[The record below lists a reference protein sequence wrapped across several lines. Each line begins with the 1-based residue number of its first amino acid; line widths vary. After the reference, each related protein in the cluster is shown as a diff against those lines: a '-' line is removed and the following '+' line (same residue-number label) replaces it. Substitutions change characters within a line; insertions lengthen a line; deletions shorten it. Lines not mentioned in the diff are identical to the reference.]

1 MSDNELMEIMVQD
14 WFSDHNSEE
23 YGTLKTDGCP
33 YVDENGIWHQD
44 LIDINNSKTYTLR
57 DYDGELILESC

>member
-1 MSDNELMEIMVQD
+1 MSNNELMEIMVQD
-14 WFSDHNSEE
+14 WFCDHNTEE
-23 YGTLKTDGCP
+23 YVTLKTDGCP
-33 YVDENGIWHQD
+33 YTDENGIWHQD